1 MIYERLKSELRKIC
15 EQHNWLREKIE
26 VTARALTAEES
37 IGRPSHDDYP
47 LLKGKESM
55 VEAVFLGA
63 RGHAFTDMP
72 GNFAGTVEDVISLLT
87 ENNFERCIFISTLN
101 AVLRRA
107 GMIEKT
113 VHCRDD
119 EPVECA
125 EKLAEHIA
133 KEFGRPKIF
142 QVGLQPRM
150 AEKLSEQFELR
161 IVDLD
166 KDNVGKKAGNASVQ
180 SEDKTAEN
188 INWCDLVLATGTT
201 IVNDTAQQFI
211 DSGKP
216 VIFYGVTSAGAAH
229 ILDLPRFCYCA
240 K

>member
-1 MIYERLKSELRKIC
+1 MYERLKSELRKIC
-15 EQHNWLREKIE
+15 ERHNWLHEKIE

-72 GNFAGTVEDVISLLT
+72 GIFAGTVEEVISPAL
-87 ENNFERCIFISTLN
+87 ENNFERAVFISTLN

-107 GMIEKT
+107 GMVDNT
-113 VHCRDD
+113 VHCKDD

-125 EKLAEHIA
+125 KELAEYVA

-142 QVGLQPRM
+142 QVGFQPRI

-166 KDNVGKKAGNASVQ
+166 KDNIGKKVGNAPVQ

-201 IVNDTAQQFI
+201 IVNNTAQQFI

-216 VIFYGVTSAGAAH
+216 VIFYGVTCAGAAH
-229 ILDLPRFCYCA
+229 ILGLPRFCPLA